1 MKKRNVFLCF
11 ANVKRVVLLCFAVLF
26 CVGIVVAST
35 VVISQ
40 SRTYTY
46 TIVIDAGHGGID
58 GGCEGYSGTKESL
71 INLEYAK
78 TLKEYCENFGMKV
91 VMTRTNQN
99 GLYSP
104 FASNKKKDDMLARK
118 KIIQNANP
126 DFVVSIHMNSFDAQ
140 SSRGAQVFYNKDNQN
155 SKQLAEHIQKQFVS
169 NLTKPRKNCEQGDY
183 YILNSTIF
191 PSVIVECG
199 FISNKEEEQLL
210 LTNEYKNKVCYSI
223 LCGILEYML

>member
-1 MKKRNVFLCF
+1 MFLCVS
-11 ANVKRVVLLCFAVLF
+11 NVKKVLLVCLVFVFCIAV
-26 CVGIVVAST
+26 VVTST

-40 SRTYTY
+40 SKTYTY

-71 INLEYAK
+71 INLEYAQ

-91 VMTRTNQN
+91 VMTRINQN

-104 FASNKKKDDMLARK
+104 FAGNKKKDDMLARK
-118 KIIQNANP
+118 NIIQNTKP

-140 SSRGAQVFYNKDNQN
+140 SSRGAQVFYNRDNQN
-155 SKQLAEHIQKQFVS
+155 SQLLAEHIQKQFVN
-169 NLTKPRKNCEQGDY
+169 NLTKARKTCQQGDY
-183 YILNSTIF
+183 YILNSTIY

-199 FISNKEEEQLL
+199 FISNKEE
-210 LTNEYKNKVCYSI
+210 
-223 LCGILEYML
+223 

>member
-1 MKKRNVFLCF
+1 MFLCVS
-11 ANVKRVVLLCFAVLF
+11 NVKKVLLVCLVFVFCIAV
-26 CVGIVVAST
+26 VVTST

-40 SRTYTY
+40 SKTYTY

-71 INLEYAK
+71 INLEYAQ

-91 VMTRTNQN
+91 VMTRINQN

-104 FASNKKKDDMLARK
+104 FAGNKKKDDMLARK
-118 KIIQNANP
+118 NIIQNTKP

-140 SSRGAQVFYNKDNQN
+140 SSRGAQVFYNRDNQN
-155 SKQLAEHIQKQFVS
+155 SQLLAEHIQKQFVN
-169 NLTKPRKNCEQGDY
+169 NLTKARKTCQQGDY
-183 YILNSTIF
+183 YILNSTIY

-210 LTNEYKNKVCYSI
+210 LTEEYKNRVCYSI
-223 LCGILEYML
+223 LCGVLEYML

>member
-1 MKKRNVFLCF
+1 MKKRNMFLCVS
-11 ANVKRVVLLCFAVLF
+11 NVKKVLLVCLVFVFCIAV
-26 CVGIVVAST
+26 VVTST

-40 SRTYTY
+40 SKTYTY

-71 INLEYAK
+71 INLEYAQ

-91 VMTRTNQN
+91 VMTRINQN

-104 FASNKKKDDMLARK
+104 FAGNKKKDDMLARK
-118 KIIQNANP
+118 NIIQNTKP

-140 SSRGAQVFYNKDNQN
+140 SSRGAQVFYNRDNQN
-155 SKQLAEHIQKQFVS
+155 SQLLAEHIQKQFVN
-169 NLTKPRKNCEQGDY
+169 NLTKARKTCQQGDY
-183 YILNSTIF
+183 YILNSTIY

-210 LTNEYKNKVCYSI
+210 LTEEYKNRVCYSI
-223 LCGILEYML
+223 LCGVLEYML

>member
-1 MKKRNVFLCF
+1 MKK
-11 ANVKRVVLLCFAVLF
+11 VLLVCLVFVFCIAV
-26 CVGIVVAST
+26 VVTST

-40 SRTYTY
+40 SKTYTY

-71 INLEYAK
+71 INLEYAQ

-91 VMTRTNQN
+91 VMTRINQN

-104 FASNKKKDDMLARK
+104 FAGNKKKDDMLARK
-118 KIIQNANP
+118 NIIQNTKP

-140 SSRGAQVFYNKDNQN
+140 SSRGAQVFYNRDNQN
-155 SKQLAEHIQKQFVS
+155 SQLLAEHIQKQFVN
-169 NLTKPRKNCEQGDY
+169 NLTKARKTCQQGDY
-183 YILNSTIF
+183 YILNSTIY

-199 FISNKEEEQLL
+199 FISNKEE
-210 LTNEYKNKVCYSI
+210 
-223 LCGILEYML
+223 